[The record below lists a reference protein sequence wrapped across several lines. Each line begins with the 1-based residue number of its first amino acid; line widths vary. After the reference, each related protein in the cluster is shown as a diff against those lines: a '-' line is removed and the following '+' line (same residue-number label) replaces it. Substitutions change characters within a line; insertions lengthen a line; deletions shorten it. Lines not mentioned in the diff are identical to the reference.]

1 MPGSPA
7 SLPGSGPTRDDPGVK
22 LLQIPF
28 SHNSI
33 KVRRALALKGLSY
46 ERENINPAV
55 RRRVIKASGQPLT
68 PVLLDNGRAVT
79 DSTEI
84 LLYLEERYP
93 ATPLLPEAPAER
105 AECLLLEDW
114 ADTSF
119 MALTRRLAYWNFIN
133 SDSSLGDL
141 FFPKAPLPVRRT
153 LAPIAVLRLKR
164 RFRLSEKRNAADEP
178 EARRLAR
185 LAADRIGGRPF
196 LVEDRMTIADVGLAS
211 MAMPLQYASRAV
223 RSDPAV
229 EALLAWGREILAD
242 EASPL

>member
-1 MPGSPA
+1 
-7 SLPGSGPTRDDPGVK
+7 VK

-33 KVRRALALKGLSY
+33 KVRRALGLKGLSY

-55 RRRVIKASGQPLT
+55 RRRVIQASGQPLT

-93 ATPLLPEAPAER
+93 QTPLLPEGPSER

-114 ADTSF
+114 ADTAF
-119 MALTRRLAYWNFIN
+119 MALTRRLGYWSFIN
-133 SDSSLGDL
+133 SDNSLGDL
-141 FFPKAPLPVRRT
+141 FFPQAPVPVRRA

-178 EARRLAR
+178 QARRLAR
-185 LAADRIGGRPF
+185 LAVDRLAGRPF
-196 LVEDRMTIADVGLAS
+196 LVGERITIADIGLAS
-211 MAMPLQYASRAV
+211 MSMPLQYASRDLQG
-223 RSDPAV
+223 DPAV
-229 EALLAWGREILAD
+229 GELLAWGRKILAD
-242 EASPL
+242 EAPPL